1 MTDTARIIELLK
13 ADMRDEHA
21 AVVQYLQH
29 AYALGESGEACE
41 IEAIAR
47 EEMRHFE
54 WLAEAIVELGG
65 KPDMERGFVDL
76 AGTSPMDWMEHDIA
90 AEQRAIDQY
99 QEHIAEIEDPKL
111 KRLLRRILSDEQSH
125 HGDFADLRVELE
137 EEAAEAIAPLAER
150 TGGAAD
156 ENTMG
161 ILQQGIRHEYT
172 VVLQYLYHEFMMP
185 DCEVGNE
192 LETQAIN
199 EMQHLGWLAE
209 EVAEKGGHPIVEHT
223 DMDLDGAPE
232 DMLRADISVEKAVTM
247 DYTRQIPE
255 LDEEDLKVLLSRI
268 RDHEVYHIDVFS
280 DLLKQVGSKEGD
292 EGEQQEDSSPMP
304 DPTASDERLGPQA
317 TVGSLMDDK

>member
-1 MTDTARIIELLK
+1 
-13 ADMRDEHA
+13 MRDEHA
-21 AVVQYLQH
+21 AIVQYLQH

-76 AGTSPMDWMEHDIA
+76 AGTSPTDWMEHDIA

-137 EEAAEAIAPLAER
+137 EEGAEAIAPLAER
-150 TGGAAD
+150 TGGDAD

-280 DLLKQVGSKEGD
+280 DLLKQVGSNEGD
-292 EGEQQEDSSPMP
+292 EREQQEDSSPTP